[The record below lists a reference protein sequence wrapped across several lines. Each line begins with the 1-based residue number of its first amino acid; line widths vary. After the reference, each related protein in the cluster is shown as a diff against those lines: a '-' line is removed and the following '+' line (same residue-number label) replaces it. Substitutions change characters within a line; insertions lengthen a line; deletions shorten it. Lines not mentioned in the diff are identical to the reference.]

1 MGRRGA
7 AQPTFR
13 NLTAPAVLLATTML
27 AGFGTAH
34 AAETAAA
41 SGAGTQLQEVIV
53 TAQKRSENLQSVPAN
68 VQALGTVKLEQ
79 LHIQGFNDYIKFL
92 PSVSYQSFGPGYSN
106 VFMRGVA
113 ADNQSNHSG
122 PQPTVGTYLDETPIT
137 TNGGALDIH
146 VYDIARV
153 EALAGPQGT
162 LYGATSEAGTIRI
175 ITNKPE
181 IGKFSAGYDIEGD
194 TVDHGGQGGTI
205 EGFVNIP
212 VTDNAAIRL
221 VGWDEHDAGYIDN
234 VYGTRNFPSTGITIN
249 NADLVKKDFNPV
261 DTYGG
266 RAALKID
273 LNNNWTITPMIQ
285 GQDTRDT
292 GTFAYEPG
300 VGDLEVQHF
309 GPDSVHDRWYLASL
323 TVQGKIGD
331 FDLTYN
337 GSYMDRR
344 IDSRADYTD
353 YSFFYDQ
360 CCGYAKYFKNSAGA
374 YINPAQEIIGR
385 DHFTKDSHEL
395 RISSP
400 AKDRLRFVAGLF
412 YQDQQHYIIQDY
424 QVAGLDPFLSVTG
437 WPGTWWLTDQLRTD
451 RDYAAFGEASF
462 DITPKLTLTAGV
474 RVYQST
480 STLEGFY
487 GFGANQS
494 YSSTGEQDGHCAPYA
509 AVAGDPCT
517 DLDGHTSDTG
527 ETHKVNLTYH
537 FDSDKLVYFTYSTGF
552 RPGGLNRNSAFGA
565 YRPDYLDNYEVGW
578 KTSWLDNSL
587 RWNGDV
593 YYENWDD
600 FQFSYLGPN
609 SLTIV
614 ANAGAA
620 RIFGVESDLN
630 WRATEGLTFTA
641 GLAYTNAELTK
652 DFCSSSVTGQ
662 CAPGESPDAAKGQQ
676 LPVTPLFKGNIT
688 ARYEWPIGAITAH
701 VQAVGNYQTSSWSDL
716 LTADRQT
723 LGLQQAFATV
733 DLNAGIAR
741 DNWTLDLSLLNASD
755 TRAQLYRYDECTVS
769 VCGLTVPGTPRGIYI
784 VPNRPMTFSIRF
796 GQKF

>member
-1 MGRRGA
+1 MGDRRA
-7 AQPTFR
+7 AKPRLRYVT
-13 NLTAPAVLLATTML
+13 TPALLLATSML
-27 AGFGTAH
+27 AGLGSAQ
-34 AAETAAA
+34 AAETASAGA
-41 SGAGTQLQEVIV
+41 STQLQEVVV

-79 LHIQGFNDYIKFL
+79 LHVQDFNDYIKFL
-92 PSVSYQSFGPGYSN
+92 PSVSYQSFGPGLSN

-181 IGKFSAGYDIEGD
+181 IGKFSAGYDIEGN
-194 TVDHGGQGGTI
+194 TVAHGGQGGTI
-205 EGFVNIP
+205 EGFVNVPIGDK
-212 VTDNAAIRL
+212 VAIRL

-234 VYGTRNFPSTGITIN
+234 VFGTRNFPSTGITIDN
-249 NADLVKKDFNPV
+249 SSLVKKDFNPV

-266 RAALKID
+266 RAALKLD
-273 LNNNWTITPMIQ
+273 LGNNWTITPMIQ
-285 GQDTRDT
+285 AQDTRDT
-292 GTFAYEPG
+292 GTFGYEPS
-300 VGDLEVQHF
+300 VGDLQVQHF
-309 GPDSVHDRWYLASL
+309 RPDKMHDQWYLASL
-323 TVQGKIGD
+323 TVQGKIGN

-344 IDSRADYTD
+344 IDSQSDYTD

-360 CCGYAKYFKNSAGA
+360 CCSYATYFKNSTGD
-374 YINPAQEIIGR
+374 YINPSQWIIGH

-395 RISSP
+395 RIASP
-400 AKDRLRFVAGLF
+400 STDRFRFVAGLF
-412 YQDQQHYIIQDY
+412 YQNQQHYIIQNY
-424 QVAGLDPFLSVTG
+424 LVPGLDPFLSVTG

-462 DITPKLTLTAGV
+462 DITPKLTATAGV
-474 RVYQST
+474 RVYEAT

-487 GFGANQS
+487 GFGANQD
-494 YSSTGEQDGHCAPYA
+494 YSHTGERSGFCAPYA
-509 AVAGDPCT
+509 AVKGDPCT
-517 DLDGHTSDTG
+517 DIDGHVSNTG

-537 FDSDKLVYFTYSTGF
+537 LDNDKLIYFTYSTGY
-552 RPGGLNRNSAFGA
+552 RPGGFNRNQGLAP
-565 YRPDYLDNYEVGW
+565 YKPDYLNNYEVGW
-578 KTSWLDNSL
+578 KTSWLDHSL
-587 RWNGDV
+587 RWNGDL
-593 YYENWDD
+593 YYETWDN
-600 FQFSYLGPN
+600 FQFSFLGTN

-614 ANAGAA
+614 ANAGSA

-641 GLAYTNAELTK
+641 GMAYTNAQLTTN
-652 DFCSSSVTGQ
+652 FCRSSVTGN
-662 CAPGESPDAAKGQQ
+662 CGPGDTPDAPKGEQ
-676 LPVTPLFKGNIT
+676 LPVTPQFKGNIT
-688 ARYEWPIGAITAH
+688 GRYEWSIGSVRAH

-716 LTADRQT
+716 LALDRQT
-723 LGLQQAFATV
+723 LGLQQAYGTV
-733 DLNAGIAR
+733 DLNAGIAK

-755 TRAQLYRYDECTVS
+755 TRAQLYRYDECTVN
-769 VCGLTVPGTPRGIYI
+769 VCGGTVPGTPRAIYV